1 MNNTIHI
8 ARLSN
13 EVQENIAETLTNALQ
28 GDYYG
33 ASIPDIVENALNGRL
48 IDLYNNE
55 DDFVLWDMIET
66 WAQNKIY
73 VGGE

>member
-1 MNNTIHI
+1 MTNAVHI
-8 ARLSN
+8 RRLSE
-13 EVQENIAETLTNALQ
+13 EVQENIADTLTNTLQ

-33 ASIPDIVENALNGRL
+33 ASIDDIVENALDSRL

-55 DDFVLWDMIET
+55 DDFVSWPMIEA

-73 VGGE
+73 KGGE